1 MSSLAQKHLTLMVAW
16 REFFSFRPEAFDLLV
31 ETIWERQN
39 VFEPA
44 TLHDTNLVLTGPDRR
59 VKSALPILICRC
71 PAVGSKVNIQIR
83 PPWKSNWPPRVETG
97 RYPPRQDCRAYRDS
111 RGLRAT

>member
-83 PPWKSNWPPRVETG
+83 PLRNSN
-97 RYPPRQDCRAYRDS
+97 
-111 RGLRAT
+111 

>member
-1 MSSLAQKHLTLMVAW
+1 MVAW

-71 PAVGSKVNIQIR
+71 PAVGSKVNKLGHR
-83 PPWKSNWPPRVETG
+83 GNHTRPPRVETG
-97 RYPPRQDCRAYRDS
+97 RYPPRQGCWAYRDS